1 MGIIF
6 IFAQVAQKGSMESFC
21 CPIGTGP
28 SPDRNLLDHLKKL
41 TGQGDRLHFA
51 KGQFLFYQGHEP
63 YGLFWLKK
71 GVVVCLKEK
80 TGSRELECREPHD
93 KLLGL
98 AHLLSETPYC
108 ASCRAEGNVE
118 VVFLP
123 KQVVFEF
130 YHKQEGNT
138 HDANR
143 NFKT

>member
-6 IFAQVAQKGSMESFC
+6 IFAQLAQKRGMESFC
-21 CPIGTGP
+21 CPIGAGGP
-28 SPDRNLLDHLKKL
+28 LPDRNFLDHIKRL

-71 GVVVCLKEK
+71 GTVVCLREK
-80 TGSRELECREPHD
+80 MGPQTTACREPHN

-108 ASCRAEGNVE
+108 ASCRAEGDVE

-123 KQVVFEF
+123 KHVVFEF
-130 YHKQEGNT
+130 YHKQEGNA
-138 HDANR
+138 HDAD
-143 NFKT
+143 